1 MRTSIPVPFPQND
14 TVGIVVTDQLDMFDG
29 SSKDRQLIP
38 IGKLT
43 GRPYDALL
51 LEPEYA
57 QYLLRS
63 KYGELERHE
72 PALFQFLVSRF
83 GMPARTPA
91 HNRLQNRFLDPSF
104 VLRMA
109 IAASKDVREMIDNC
123 RALDVPSIWRRHVAS
138 TYRSLTATRQAEL
151 RSIGTRYI
159 AKDAERLHEVL
170 VAQIDHIR
178 VRRGEDEVA
187 GSELI
192 DPLFAV
198 VHEFEADGPDVSYSI
213 YSSGEVL
220 TIRRDEYGKEEE
232 AVIGRAFVSHGR
244 MRFPVEVK
252 PIVGDDYPSVLRQM
266 KKARSNQ
273 LLIGEFRSTSAS
285 WDELVKVFGMSGISV
300 VHLETVERT
309 EIPLHCV
316 SLPVVHLSNDEA
328 MRIADEEFGKAKH
341 EMEATS
347 AKR

>member
-1 MRTSIPVPFPQND
+1 M
-14 TVGIVVTDQLDMFDG
+14 TDQLDMFG
-29 SSKDRQLIP
+29 GAGKDSQVIP
-38 IGKLT
+38 IGKLK
-43 GRPYDALL
+43 GRAYDALL

-63 KYGELERHE
+63 KYGELERNE
-72 PALFQFLVSRF
+72 PVLFQFLVSRF
-83 GMPARTPA
+83 GMPERTPA

-104 VLRMA
+104 ALRMA
-109 IAASKDVREMIDNC
+109 IAASRDVRDTIDNC
-123 RALDVPSIWRRHVAS
+123 RTLDVPLIWRRHVAS
-138 TYRSLTATRQAEL
+138 AYRSLLEPRQAEL
-151 RSIGTRYI
+151 RSIGTRYL
-159 AKDAERLHEVL
+159 AKAAERLHEVL
-170 VAQIDHIR
+170 IAQIDHLQ
-178 VRRGEDEVA
+178 VRRGDEEIV
-187 GSELI
+187 GSTI
-192 DPLFAV
+192 NDPLFAV
-198 VHEFEADGPDVSYSI
+198 VHEFEANGPDVSYSI
-213 YSSGEVL
+213 ARSGEVR
-220 TIRRDEYGKEEE
+220 TIRIDEYSGEEDI
-232 AVIGRAFVSHGR
+232 AIGHAFSGYGYKH
-244 MRFPVEVK
+244 FTVEVK
-252 PIVGDDYPSVLRQM
+252 PIVGDDYPNILRQM

-316 SLPVVHLSNDEA
+316 SLPVVHLSTDEA